1 MLSFG
6 AVQRNAE
13 RPSFAF
19 GAKEKIVES
28 GAKQTDDGI
37 ELLIP
42 DDHIAGKI
50 AFDRKCWAL
59 AILAR
64 SMRLSLGKLEHARS
78 RA

>member
-1 MLSFG
+1 MALTPG
-6 AVQRNAE
+6 
-13 RPSFAF
+13 RPVDRALFAS
-19 GAKEKIVES
+19 S
-28 GAKQTDDGI
+28 GARENVVQGATEQTDDGI

-50 AFDRKCWAL
+50 AFDRNRWAL

-64 SMRLSLGKLEHARS
+64 SMRARLGNFERAPS